1 MDQKNASKLKKGMLL
16 VFGANVINL
25 IISLVNGFVLP
36 KFLSVETYAAAR
48 TYYLYVSYTG
58 ILALGYADGLYL
70 KYGGKLMS
78 DVPEKDI
85 NTARTNSLVMQLI
98 MTLICLL
105 VGFLIGD
112 WIFMIA
118 AAAIIPSIITDVFKN
133 IFQATGEFGIYSKV
147 TNYRPVL
154 ILLGTILLLVL
165 HVENSL
171 PYIIVI
177 AAVSFIVWGIL
188 EYKLY
193 RLYKFHMRFHVDA
206 KDLKDNIISG
216 LPLMLG
222 NFSDILVSSIDR
234 WFVKILM
241 PTMSFALYSFAFGIS
256 GLLSVFINPV
266 ATTMYNYLCNE
277 KDIKKISDIKRRC
290 MILALFLI
298 SAAYPVK
305 LILEVFLTKYYDA
318 NGVIFILFSTQA
330 FFMIIK
336 GIYAN
341 IYKAEKKQKLYFR
354 QLLIVIIFSIA
365 ANAVFYM
372 AFGTIEAIAYAT
384 LLTAIFWYILCS
396 LSVKGLKPC
405 CRELTVLIAALL
417 IFLFSGMH
425 MPCIIGFCVYICSM
439 TLLCITL
446 LKEEFLR
453 LLDML
458 IHSVMK

>member
-1 MDQKNASKLKKGMLL
+1 MDRKNSSSLKRGILL
-16 VFGANVINL
+16 VFGANIINL
-25 IISLVNGFVLP
+25 IISLINGFVLP
-36 KFLSVETYAAAR
+36 KYLSVETYAATR

-70 KYGGKLMS
+70 KYGGMPMA
-78 DVPEKDI
+78 DIPGKDI
-85 NTARTNSLVMQLI
+85 NTARTNSLIMQGI
-98 MTLICLL
+98 MTLICLFI
-105 VGFLIGD
+105 GFLMRD

-118 AAAIIPSIITDVFKN
+118 AAAIIPSNISDVYKN
-133 IFQATGEFGIYSKV
+133 IFQATGEFGTYSKAI
-147 TNYRPVL
+147 NYRPVFIL
-154 ILLGTILLLVL
+154 IATVLLLARR
-165 HVENSL
+165 VENSL
-171 PYIIVI
+171 SYIIVI
-177 AAVSFIVWGIL
+177 AMVSFIVWGIL
-188 EYKLY
+188 EYQLYHLY
-193 RLYKFHMRFHVDA
+193 RLRIRFHADA
-206 KDLKDNIISG
+206 NNLKENIVSG

-241 PTMSFALYSFAFGIS
+241 STMSFALYSFAFS
-256 GLLSVFINPV
+256 AAGLLSVFINPV

-277 KDIKKISDIKRRC
+277 TDMNKISGIKRRC

-305 LILEVFLTKYYDA
+305 LILEIYLTKYYEA
-318 NGVIFILFSTQA
+318 NRVIFILFSTQA

-354 QLLIVIIFSIA
+354 QLLIVIIFSIS

-372 AFGTIEAIAYAT
+372 VCGTIEAIAYAT

-396 LSVKGLKPC
+396 LSVKGLKPH

-417 IFLFSGMH
+417 IFLFTGMR
-425 MPCIIGFCVYICSM
+425 MPCISGFCVYICSVA
-439 TLLCITL
+439 LLCITL
-446 LKEEFLR
+446 MKEDFVR

-458 IHSVMK
+458 KRNRN

>member
-1 MDQKNASKLKKGMLL
+1 MEQKNASKIKKGMLL
-16 VFGANVINL
+16 IFGANIINL
-25 IISLVNGFVLP
+25 IISAINTFVLP
-36 KFLSVETYAAAR
+36 KYLSVETYAATR

-70 KYGGKLMS
+70 KYGGMLMA

-85 NTARTNSLVMQLI
+85 NTARTNSLIMQSI

-105 VGFLIGD
+105 VGFLTGD
-112 WIFMIA
+112 WVFMIA
-118 AAAIIPSIITDVFKN
+118 AAAIIPSNIADVFKN
-133 IFQATGEFGIYSKV
+133 IFQATGEFGIYSKAI
-147 TNYRPVL
+147 NYRPVFIL
-154 ILLGTILLLVL
+154 IATMLLLVFR
-165 HVENSL
+165 VENSL
-171 PYIIVI
+171 SYIIVI
-177 AAVSFIVWGIL
+177 AMVSFIVWGIL

-193 RLYKFHMRFHVDA
+193 HLYKLRIRFHADTT
-206 KDLKDNIISG
+206 DLKENIISG

-241 PTMSFALYSFAFGIS
+241 STMSFALYSFAFGAS
-256 GLLSVFINPV
+256 SLLSVFINPV

-277 KDIKKISDIKRRC
+277 TDKKKISGIKRRC

-305 LILEVFLTKYYDA
+305 LILEIYLTKYHEA
-318 NGVIFILFSTQA
+318 NSVIFILFSTQA

-341 IYKAEKKQKLYFR
+341 IYKAEKKQKVYFR

-372 AFGTIEAIAYAT
+372 ASGTIEAIAYAT
-384 LLTAIFWYILCS
+384 LLTAVFWYILCS
-396 LSVKGLKPC
+396 LSVKELKPR
-405 CRELTVLIAALL
+405 CRELTVLISALL
-417 IFLFSGMH
+417 IFLFTGLH
-425 MPCIIGFCVYICSM
+425 MPCISGFCIYICSVI
-439 TLLCITL
+439 LFCITL
-446 LKEEFLR
+446 MKEDFLH
-453 LLDML
+453 LLAM
-458 IHSVMK
+458 VKRNRN